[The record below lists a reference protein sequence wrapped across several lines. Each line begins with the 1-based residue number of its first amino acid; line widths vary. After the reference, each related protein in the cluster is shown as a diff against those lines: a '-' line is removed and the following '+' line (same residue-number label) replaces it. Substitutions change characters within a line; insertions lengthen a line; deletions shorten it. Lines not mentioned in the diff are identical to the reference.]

1 MKKIVII
8 LSIFALI
15 ANSCGQTM
23 KKQKV
28 AKDILPI
35 DTIKTIISDT
45 SENTNTSNIDCEDE
59 ILTVENQYNF
69 ENFPTKIYK
78 GKLLSPDFNN
88 NPYASEMGFVESMTD
103 ACESEGIN
111 FGGHFTI
118 LQGSCGCCCSFIIMV
133 DRKNGQ
139 FITVQ
144 NPNGYDGEDGAFGYE
159 YRKNSNLLI
168 ANSTL
173 FIDDKYDRYCN
184 FMGSGL
190 KPKYY
195 VWKENKFVLLK

>member
-59 ILTVENQYNF
+59 ILTVENKYKF
-69 ENFPTKIYK
+69 KHFPTRIYS
-78 GKLLSPDFNN
+78 GNLSSPDFNN
-88 NPYASEMGFVESMTD
+88 EPYASGMGYVEYMTER
-103 ACESEGIN
+103 CEKEGIN
-111 FGGHFTI
+111 FGEHFTI
-118 LQGSCGCCCSFIIMV
+118 LQGGCGTCCTFIIMV

-139 FITVQ
+139 FIKVQ
-144 NPNGYDGEDGAFGYE
+144 NPNGFDKEGGAYGYE
-159 YRKNSNLLI
+159 YRRNSNLLI
-168 ANSTL
+168 ANSNL
-173 FIDDKYDRYCN
+173 FIDDKYERYCN
-184 FMGSGL
+184 FLSL
-190 KPKYY
+190 KPKFY
-195 VWKENKFVLLK
+195 VWKNNKFVLLK